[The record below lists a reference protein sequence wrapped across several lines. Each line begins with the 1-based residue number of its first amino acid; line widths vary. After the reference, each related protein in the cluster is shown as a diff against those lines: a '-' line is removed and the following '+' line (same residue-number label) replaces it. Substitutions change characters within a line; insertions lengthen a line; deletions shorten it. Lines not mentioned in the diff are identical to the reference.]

1 MERTNDIEQL
11 LSQFLNRI
19 PSHVIITRPN
29 MIDPSDESFQ
39 DQKSKLT
46 PLSKTYKEGLKE
58 IVLSDEEL
66 SQKISCYICQDT
78 IFKDEKIIKLDC
90 NDQPHYFHSGENKEE
105 CPGILPWFELNN
117 TCPMCRTEF
126 PPEPEPDSETN
137 EPEPEPDS
145 ETNEPVVPEPDS
157 ETNESVVPGTNEQGP
172 PPPTTN
178 TELTLDQIDGLQN
191 NHMIIPIHLPL
202 NNIFQNI
209 IQGNEV
215 AINDEEA
222 ENNQVPPPQN
232 IIRGT
237 LINNIMREIREQM
250 EEDELQATIL
260 RSIEE
265 T

>member
-66 SQKISCYICQDT
+66 SQKISCSICQDT
-78 IFKDEKIIKLDC
+78 ILKDEKIIKLDC

-126 PPEPEPDSETN
+126 PPE
-137 EPEPEPDS
+137 
-145 ETNEPVVPEPDS
+145 PEPDS